1 MIKITEDMI
10 DAAETAYLDA
20 IDLGVTNRHIAECI
34 LKAVVPLI
42 LEESRPRLTV
52 LVRNSANGYE

>member
-20 IDLGVTNRHIAECI
+20 IDLDVTNRHIAECI
-34 LKAVVPLI
+34 LKAVIPLI
-42 LEESRPRLTV
+42 LAEAKSKNPLE
-52 LVRNSANGYE
+52 